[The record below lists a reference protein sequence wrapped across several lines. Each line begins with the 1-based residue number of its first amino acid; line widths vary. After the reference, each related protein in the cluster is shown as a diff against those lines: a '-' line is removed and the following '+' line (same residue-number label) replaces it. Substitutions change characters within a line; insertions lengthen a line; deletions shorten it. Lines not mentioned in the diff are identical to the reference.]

1 MEKSELRA
9 VIKYFNLKKLP
20 PKKMYDDMVNTLGDS
35 APSYT
40 MVKKWEAEFKRGRQ
54 YIEDDPRSGRPST
67 SSSDEIVQKVR
78 DLVNEDRRIK
88 IRYISETLGISY
100 GRAQSSLKD
109 KLGLNQLSARWVP
122 RMLTQ
127 EMKDTRVRHS
137 RSLLI
142 RMQSNRE
149 SLALRFVTED
159 ESSAH

>member
-9 VIKYFNLKKLP
+9 VIKYSNLKKLP

-54 YIEDDPRSGRPST
+54 SIEDDPRSGRPST
-67 SSSDEIVQKVR
+67 SSSDEIVQKAR

-149 SLALRFVTED
+149 SLDLRFVTED
-159 ESSAH
+159 ESSVH